1 MNPGEISFSQ
11 TLLIVDDSASD
22 RVACQ
27 RYLEQESNRTY
38 QIIEAESAQAGFLQL
53 ERTSIDLILLDYRL
67 PDLDGLSFL
76 ERLQE
81 CTGLNIPVIML
92 TGQGNEMIA
101 AKAIKAGAY
110 NYIVKQPQMGNVL
123 RLAVRTALRE
133 ATLKRQLAN
142 YQAQQTLIQDIVLR
156 IRQSLDL
163 QDILRR
169 AAYEVRAFLTC
180 DRVIVYRFLPNSTGI
195 VEVESVGEQWPKI
208 QGNIIKQSCFEDDW
222 IAPYLAGK
230 VTSLE
235 NVQTSDLASCHRQLL
250 TQYAIQ
256 ANLLVPIIVTPSA
269 PISEPSPANPL
280 AIEEPLAIKDKR
292 LWGLLIAHHCQAPRQ
307 WQETEIQLLKQ
318 LSNQLAIA
326 IQQSA
331 LYQELQLTNQK
342 LEAKVANR
350 TSQLQ
355 QVNDSLLRVNQAL
368 VASNQD
374 LEQFAYIA
382 SHDLREPLRKIKSF
396 AELLAKRYQGDL
408 DETGDRYIRYIT
420 GGALRMQTLINDL
433 LAYSRLGKRELV
445 RSPTD
450 LNQILAQTIDTLSNQ
465 IAEKNAIIHAVPLP
479 TLPVE
484 AVQIEQLFRNLIENA
499 LKYSGDDPPC
509 IEIGA
514 ELNASVWTF
523 FIQDNGIGID
533 PEFYERIFSIFQRLH
548 SKSEYSGTGIGLAIC
563 QKIVERHGG
572 EMSVTASPKQ
582 GSTFWFTL
590 PLNGESQLSR

>member
-27 RYLEQESNRTY
+27 RYLAQESDHTY
-38 QIIEAESAQAGFLQL
+38 QIIEAESAQAGLLQL
-53 ERTSIDLILLDYRL
+53 ESTSIDLILLDYGL

-81 CTGLNIPVIML
+81 CTGLNIPVLML

-110 NYIVKQPQMGNVL
+110 DYIVKQPQMGAVL

-142 YQAQQTLIQDIVLR
+142 YQAQQTLLQDIVLR
-156 IRQSLDL
+156 IRQSPNL

-169 AAYEVRAFLTC
+169 AAYEVRAFLMC
-180 DRVIVYRFLPNSTGI
+180 DRVIVYRFLPDSTGI
-195 VEVESVGEQWPKI
+195 VEVESVGEQWPQMK
-208 QGNIIKQSCFEDDW
+208 GNVIKQSCFKDDW

-230 VTSLE
+230 ITSLE

-269 PISEPSPANPL
+269 PIIEQSPANSSDTEDPSGT
-280 AIEEPLAIKDKR
+280 EDPSDTKDPLAIKDKR

-368 VASNQD
+368 IASNQD
-374 LEQFAYIA
+374 LKQFAYIA

-396 AELLAKRYQGDL
+396 AELLAKRYQGD
-408 DETGDRYIRYIT
+408 DD
-420 GGALRMQTLINDL
+420 
-433 LAYSRLGKRELV
+433 K
-445 RSPTD
+445 
-450 LNQILAQTIDTLSNQ
+450 LN
-465 IAEKNAIIHAVPLP
+465 
-479 TLPVE
+479 
-484 AVQIEQLFRNLIENA
+484 LFLF
-499 LKYSGDDPPC
+499 S
-509 IEIGA
+509 
-514 ELNASVWTF
+514 
-523 FIQDNGIGID
+523 NGI
-533 PEFYERIFSIFQRLH
+533 Y
-548 SKSEYSGTGIGLAIC
+548 
-563 QKIVERHGG
+563 
-572 EMSVTASPKQ
+572 
-582 GSTFWFTL
+582 
-590 PLNGESQLSR
+590 